1 MSGRRG
7 GARGTSQAK
16 RRRWLRRKLRI
27 RRRVR
32 GTAERPRL
40 TVYKSNHYTYV
51 QVIDDFRGHTLLSA
65 SNREPA
71 LSDAGNT
78 VAGAARLG
86 TAVGERLRELDITQ
100 VVFDRNGYAYHGMV
114 RSLADAVRNVGIRL

>member
-1 MSGRRG
+1 MNGGRAGVRS
-7 GARGTSQAK
+7 TSQAK

-32 GTAERPRL
+32 GTAARPRL

-71 LSDAGNT
+71 LNDAGNT
-78 VAGAARLG
+78 VAGVARLG
-86 TAVGERLRELDITQ
+86 TAVGERLRELDITA